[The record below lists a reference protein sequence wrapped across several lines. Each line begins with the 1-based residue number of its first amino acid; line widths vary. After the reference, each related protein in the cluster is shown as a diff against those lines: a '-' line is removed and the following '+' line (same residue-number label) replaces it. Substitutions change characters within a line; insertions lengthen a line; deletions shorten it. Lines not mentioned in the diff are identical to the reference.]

1 MWRVLLHVYM
11 SKNRVHSHVQQD
23 RKVIW
28 SSNDDGTDFIL
39 DKTVVSALS
48 FPLE

>member
-1 MWRVLLHVYM
+1 MWKILLHVYM

-23 RKVIW
+23 GKVIW
-28 SSNDDGTDFIL
+28 SSNDDGTGFIL
-39 DKTVVSALS
+39 DKNVVSALS